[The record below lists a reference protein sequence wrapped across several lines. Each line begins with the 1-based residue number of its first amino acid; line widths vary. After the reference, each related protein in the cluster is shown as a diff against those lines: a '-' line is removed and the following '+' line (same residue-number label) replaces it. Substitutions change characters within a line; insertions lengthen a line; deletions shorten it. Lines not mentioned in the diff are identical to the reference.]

1 MKIVF
6 DNIVFGLQKSGGV
19 STLWY
24 ELLKRFF
31 PFEKN
36 IYFLDYKQG
45 NDNLYRKTLNIP
57 ERFILNKGENRNI
70 LKYRYSNPKLT
81 NFKAPFIF
89 HSSYYRFCKNRNAI
103 NVTIVHDFT
112 YEYYTRGISKIVHS
126 FQKGRAIKNSDGVI
140 CISENTKKDLL
151 KFYPN
156 TPLDKIRVIYN
167 GVSSDYFP
175 IDKAKPI
182 GLYDERFKKLED
194 KKNVIFIGHRTK
206 YKNFDVAV
214 KTFAKLDKSYHFV
227 IIGEPLKEEEQE
239 LVDEYISSNNYTV
252 FSKLENAKVNV
263 LYNYGFALLYPSS
276 FEGFGIPVIEAMKTG
291 LPVILHSNSSLPEVG
306 GNAGVYVENIN
317 ENDFYEAVIQLLD
330 DKYRTMVITKGFAQS
345 SKFSWDITIEKY
357 TAFYKELYDKRK

>member
-24 ELLKRFF
+24 ELLKRFE
-31 PFEKN
+31 PFEKET
-36 IYFLDYKQG
+36 YFLDYHEG
-45 NDNLYRKTLNIP
+45 NDNIYRKILNIP
-57 ERFILNKGENRNI
+57 ENNILNKNDRGNI
-70 LKYRYSNPKLT
+70 LKFRYTNPKLR
-81 NFKAPFIF
+81 NFDSPFIF
-89 HSSYYRFCKNRNAI
+89 HSSYYRYCKNNNAI

-112 YEYYTRGISKIVHS
+112 FEYYMKGLAKFVHS
-126 FQKGRAIKNSDGVI
+126 YQKGNAIKNSDGII
-140 CISENTKKDLL
+140 CISENTKNDLL
-151 KFYPN
+151 KFYPK
-156 TPLDKIRVIYN
+156 TPKEKIKVIYN

-175 IDKAKPI
+175 IDKTKPI
-182 GLYDERFKKLED
+182 GIYDERFKKLED

-239 LVDEYISSNNYTV
+239 LLDKYISRNNYTV

-317 ENDFYEAVIQLLD
+317 ENDFYEAIIQLLD

-357 TAFYKELYDKRK
+357 IAFYKELYDKRK

>member
-24 ELLKRFF
+24 ELLKRFE
-31 PFEKN
+31 PFEKET
-36 IYFLDYKQG
+36 YFLDYHEG
-45 NDNLYRKTLNIP
+45 NDNIYRKILYIP
-57 ERFILNKGENRNI
+57 KNHVLNKNDRDNI
-70 LKYRYSNPKLT
+70 LKFRYTNPKLRK
-81 NFKAPFIF
+81 FDSPFIF

-214 KTFAKLDKSYHFV
+214 KTFAKLDNSYHFV

-239 LVDEYISSNNYTV
+239 LVDEYISINNYTV

-276 FEGFGIPVIEAMKTG
+276 FEGFGIPVVEAMKTG
-291 LPVILHSNSSLPEVG
+291 LPVILHCNSSLPEVG
-306 GNAGVYVENIN
+306 GDAGVYVKSIH
-317 ENDFYEAVIQLLD
+317 ENDFYNAILQLLND
-330 DKYRTMVITKGFAQS
+330 EYRSLVVAKGYVQS
-345 SKFSWDITIEKY
+345 SKFSWDITIQKY
-357 TAFYKELYDKRK
+357 IELYKELYNKRK